1 MKSGVKNFI
10 TTVICVLIFFTI
22 IGVIYFNWIFSYD
35 CKSLECFKAHEEKCS
50 RAIYIL
56 DSEISTMKY
65 QILGDSD
72 GLCEIKIINLQVKQG
87 SVESKN
93 LEGKFMN
100 CFVELGETKNPE
112 SDLKNCHG
120 EFKEELQELIIK
132 NMHTQIVKNLGE
144 NSENQTNSTSE

>member
-1 MKSGVKNFI
+1 MKSGVKNFFAI
-10 TTVICVLIFFTI
+10 IICLLVFLTLVGI
-22 IGVIYFNWIFSYD
+22 IYFNWIFSYD

-65 QILGDSD
+65 QIIRNTN
-72 GLCEIKIINLQVKQG
+72 GLCEIEITNLQIKEG
-87 SVESKN
+87 TVESKN

-100 CFVELGETKNPE
+100 CFVKIGETKNPE

-132 NMHTQIVKNLGE
+132 NMHAQIVKKLNE
-144 NSENQTNSTSE
+144 NSTQINNSIM

>member
-1 MKSGVKNFI
+1 MKNGVKNFI
-10 TTVICVLIFFTI
+10 AIVICVLIFFTI
-22 IGVIYFNWIFSYD
+22 IGVIYFNWIFSYG

-65 QILGDSD
+65 QIVGNSD
-72 GLCEIKIINLQVKQG
+72 RICEIKITNLQVKEG
-87 SVESKN
+87 GIENKN

-100 CFVELGETKNPE
+100 CFVKLGEIKNPE
-112 SDLKNCHG
+112 SDLQNCHG

-132 NMHTQIVKNLGE
+132 NMHTQIVKNLE
-144 NSENQTNSTSE
+144 NSEQINNSNA